1 MAVWFKAHK
10 NKWLH
15 AVIGQTHKWYKM
27 LFLFTCFPSPFLPS
41 HFYLLFDTTRQQQT
55 SDSPCACVCAR
66 PGRAHVCVQLYR
78 LRGDNN
84 RDGWIMS
91 FDHSN
96 TTHTHKS
103 TTTMLA
109 FTSGVCVWA
118 VCLKKCINKLKQ
130 TKLNLKKEEKKDK
143 FPGVHLC
150 TSVVEENTLVN

>member
-55 SDSPCACVCAR
+55 SDSACVCAR
-66 PGRAHVCVQLYR
+66 PRHAHVCVQLYR

-109 FTSGVCVWA
+109 FTSGVCVWP
-118 VCLKKCINKLKQ
+118 VGLKKCINKLKQ